1 MKNLIGLLI
10 VVGIVIGIWKTWEV
24 YEQQQTTQ
32 ELAKKDSAK
41 LLDGTR
47 FPGMDPALENSYRM
61 AKEKGAAGLRDF
73 LNGYRGTP
81 HLVDPRL
88 GHIEIDYALL
98 LNLNNPAEGRR
109 VFNEVKNRILASSP
123 LQPRVKQLE
132 ASFK

>member
-1 MKNLIGLLI
+1 
-10 VVGIVIGIWKTWEV
+10 
-24 YEQQQTTQ
+24 
-32 ELAKKDSAK
+32 
-41 LLDGTR
+41 
-47 FPGMDPALENSYRM
+47 MDPALENSYRM

-109 VFNEVKNRILASSP
+109 VFNEV
-123 LQPRVKQLE
+123 
-132 ASFK
+132 